1 MLQRCLCQQFL
12 FLGDSV
18 QKAIEKYK
26 NHTSVKAISDK
37 YDKNTF
43 SLTYVPLDE
52 IKKDIKNL
60 NTKKACQDT
69 DIPTKIVQENSDI
82 FAEFIFQN
90 LNYGIEFSVFPADIK
105 NADITPVHKKD
116 STLNPIIGLSAF
128 YQIYQRYMK
137 GASTIKYLIS
147 LTKNSP
153 IINAVFVK
161 DLVLST
167 VF

>member
-1 MLQRCLCQQFL
+1 M
-12 FLGDSV
+12 
-18 QKAIEKYK
+18 
-26 NHTSVKAISDK
+26 
-37 YDKNTF
+37 
-43 SLTYVPLDE
+43 TYVPLDE